1 MTIRLARSPDL
12 SPTMPPS
19 PPIAKSKPPRSMLG
33 RLGVG
38 LASVG
43 VALAATLAWQWWQDR
58 PLRAAEDELAR
69 GNAPRALALAEYY
82 LDLHPA
88 SGRAESAR
96 ARALVGLGKG
106 KEAGEIYER
115 VGAATADDLVAW
127 ARSYMLREQWSRAG
141 AILEQV
147 LRLRPDDADAL
158 YEIATCHTRLGR
170 LTEATEAADR
180 YAALPGCRARGD
192 VLLGAIR
199 ADASDPEAAALAY
212 ERALV
217 VEPDLE
223 GLQVPPEEFLEQ
235 YATVLMNIGRD
246 DDARRLLERGI
257 AVRPTATSHHLLGK
271 VLLRNGNQEEARRH
285 WITSIE
291 LDPSAVSPREELVSE
306 ALARGDLAGAKEW
319 IGPLERLADR
329 RFPSAYLF
337 QRLAAFEKDDAAFAS
352 WKARTDALR
361 DKEDRIKSLEQMMA
375 SGPRSYWGTAV
386 RAHKFAT
393 LGNWRQARDLF
404 EGLQPRDDEDPFITE
419 LREAIRNQSPL
430 PSLDR
435 VPLDQK

>member
-1 MTIRLARSPDL
+1 MS
-12 SPTMPPS
+12 PS
-19 PPIAKSKPPRSMLG
+19 PPNTKAKFSRSPLG
-33 RLGVG
+33 RLVLG
-38 LASVG
+38 LASV
-43 VALAATLAWQWWQDR
+43 VIALAAAVAWQWWQER
-58 PLRAAEDELAR
+58 PLRAAEQELAR

-82 LDLHPA
+82 LDLHPT

-106 KEAGEIYER
+106 KEAGAIYER

-127 ARSYMLREQWSRAG
+127 ARSYMLREEWSRAA

-147 LRLRPDDADAL
+147 LRIRPDDADAL
-158 YEIATCHTRLGR
+158 YEIATCRTRLG
-170 LTEATEAADR
+170 LLAEAAEAAER

-199 ADASDPEAAALAY
+199 ADANDPDAAALAY

-217 VEPDLE
+217 VAPDAA
-223 GLQVPPEEFLEQ
+223 GLQVPPEEFFEQ

-246 DDARRLLERGI
+246 DEAKRLLERGL

-271 VLLRNGNQEEARRH
+271 VLARNGDEEEARRH

-291 LDPSAVSPREELVSE
+291 LDPSAVSPREELVSA
-306 ALARGDLAGAKEW
+306 ALARGDLEGAKEW
-319 IGPLERLADR
+319 IVPLQRLTDK
-329 RFPSAYLF
+329 RFQSAYLF
-337 QRLAAFEKDDAAFAS
+337 QRLAAFEKDDAAFAV
-352 WKARTDALR
+352 WKERADALR
-361 DKEDRIKSLEQMMA
+361 VNEDRIKSLEQMMA
-375 SGPRSYWGTAV
+375 AGPRTYWGTAV

-404 EGLQPRDDEDPFITE
+404 EGLAPRGDEDPFITE
-419 LREAIRNQSPL
+419 LREAIRTEGKL
-430 PSLDR
+430 PALER
-435 VPLDQK
+435 VPLGPK